1 MSNNVVDFIVR
12 VNGAI
17 DQEATLNKFSAAL
30 AEYSAKR
37 ETEEAD
43 ISAAVN
49 AVFDK
54 YPGASVNLPA
64 LSNLACANLKV
75 SASSHAAMTER
86 VADFVRAN
94 AGEGGA
100 FEIRKGKGGGVSRRA
115 DKAPAT
121 AAE

>member
-12 VNGAI
+12 VNGSI

-30 AEYSAKR
+30 AEYKAKR
-37 ETEEAD
+37 ETEDVD
-43 ISAAVN
+43 ISNAVN
-49 AVFDK
+49 QVFDK
-54 YPGASVNLPA
+54 YRGASINLPA
-64 LSNLACANLKV
+64 LSNLACATLKV
-75 SASSHAAMTER
+75 SPEAHASMTKR

-115 DKAPAT
+115 DKAQT